1 MTKLIKNLHKLPYE
15 ESLKQIYLPSLEYRQ
30 MREYMIQIFKT
41 ARNLNSKFSIR
52 VKSSLLIFSLG
63 MHKRISTK
71 AYEYISRDVV

>member
-41 ARNLNSKFSIR
+41 ARNFYDCLSTESI
-52 VKSSLLIFSLG
+52 F
-63 MHKRISTK
+63 
-71 AYEYISRDVV
+71 